1 MKKLLGKTREE
12 RVQKRAALKQWK
24 QDHEAKVDAGLL
36 QDQELGTGT
45 PLEHIEQRKEN
56 AKARRKLGFIDLETD
71 ENGKTILAEDGIG
84 VSDRVM
90 EELTINK
97 TKYDKQVQEQ
107 RARKKID
114 IVTPVQGISRQEYQK
129 GMLRSDEY
137 FKDV

>member
-1 MKKLLGKTREE
+1 MKKLMGKTREE
-12 RVQKRAALKQWK
+12 RVQKKAALKQWR

-36 QDQELGTGT
+36 QDQELGIGT

-71 ENGKTILAEDGIG
+71 ENGKTILAEEGMG

-114 IVTPVQGISRQEYQK
+114 IVTPVQGISREEYQ
-129 GMLRSDEY
+129 
-137 FKDV
+137 